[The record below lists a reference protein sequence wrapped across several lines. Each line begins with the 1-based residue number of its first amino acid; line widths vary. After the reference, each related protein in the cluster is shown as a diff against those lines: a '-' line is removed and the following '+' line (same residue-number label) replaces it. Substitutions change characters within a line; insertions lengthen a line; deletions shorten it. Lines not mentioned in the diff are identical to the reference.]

1 MNVTLAQQILVA
13 SASLALL
20 LVVLRRGRDG
30 GLTLGLTIAWASI
43 GGLGLIAAVLI
54 PSLEDIGLLL
64 GVTPS
69 ALLAGGAAVI
79 LSAVALE
86 LSGSLTR
93 KGQDLQDLTEALGR
107 TSIRPSLPA
116 ATESMPILAIVPAFN
131 EARTVG
137 DCVRGLRRLG
147 LPVLIVDDG
156 STDGTADLARAAG
169 ASVLRLELNL
179 GVGGALRA
187 GLRAARSLGYRAV
200 VQSDADGQHSA
211 SAVADL
217 LEVDREKPFDLT
229 IGSRFLDE
237 ETRRATPFARRTAQR
252 VLAHLASKAAGSRLT
267 DTTSGLRV
275 IREPLLGPL
284 SDWMPSHYLGD
295 TYEVVLAAA
304 RRGYGIR
311 EVPVEALPRLFG
323 SSTASAATATRLT
336 LRCLIVT
343 FLPTRRPLPWRSTTG
358 QS

>member
-1 MNVTLAQQILVA
+1 MNVTLVQQALVA
-13 SASLALL
+13 SASLVLL
-20 LVVLRRGRDG
+20 LVALRRGRNG
-30 GLTLGLTIAWASI
+30 VLTLGLTIAWASV
-43 GGLGLIAAVLI
+43 GGLGLVASTLI
-54 PSLEDIGLLL
+54 PYLEDIGLFL

-79 LSAVALE
+79 LSAVALD
-86 LSGSLTR
+86 LSSSVTR

-107 TSIRPSLPA
+107 AAVRPALPA
-116 ATESMPILAIVPAFN
+116 ATDLTPILAVVPALN
-131 EARTVG
+131 EARSVG
-137 DCVRGLRRLG
+137 DCVRGLHELG

-156 STDGTADLARAAG
+156 STDGTADVARQAG
-169 ASVLRLELNL
+169 ASVLRLELNQ

-187 GLRAARSLGYRAV
+187 GLRAARALGYRAV

-211 SAVADL
+211 SAVAHL
-217 LEVDREKPFDLT
+217 LEVDREAPCDLT

-237 ETRRATPFARRTAQR
+237 AARRATPFARRTAHR
-252 VLAHLASKAAGSRLT
+252 ILARLASRPAGCRLT
-267 DTTSGLRV
+267 DTTSGLRI

-284 SDWMPSHYLGD
+284 SDWMPPHYLGD
-295 TYEVVLAAA
+295 TYEVVLEAA
-304 RRGYGIR
+304 RRGYSIQ

-343 FLPTRRPLPWRSTTG
+343 FLPTRRPLPRRGTTYP
-358 QS
+358 S